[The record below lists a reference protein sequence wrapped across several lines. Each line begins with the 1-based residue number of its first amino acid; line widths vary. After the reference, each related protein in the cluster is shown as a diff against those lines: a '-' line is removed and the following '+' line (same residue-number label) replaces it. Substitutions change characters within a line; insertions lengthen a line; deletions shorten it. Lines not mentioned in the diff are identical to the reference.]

1 MTLIFVVDS
10 RLNSLFQVE
19 EFIGGKKKCNTEG
32 AGVQQGI
39 GHLVTLPFICGGGI
53 YLTGCI

>member
-19 EFIGGKKKCNTEG
+19 EFIGGKKKCDTVG

-39 GHLVTLPFICGGGI
+39 GRLVTLPLICKGKYI
-53 YLTGCI
+53 

>member
-19 EFIGGKKKCNTEG
+19 EFIGGTKKCDTVG

-39 GHLVTLPFICGGGI
+39 GHLVTLPFICGGKYI
-53 YLTGCI
+53 